1 MLSEKTVKEVNKE
14 LSKNDLMF
22 RFKLRLNVDEFGKY
36 KKGDEDIFYAKL
48 IDKQNGLLRFPIDKK
63 WDILSCKVVM
73 EINANTKS
81 I

>member
-36 KKGDEDIFYAKL
+36 KKGDEDIFL
-48 IDKQNGLLRFPIDKK
+48 
-63 WDILSCKVVM
+63 C
-73 EINANTKS
+73 
-81 I
+81 

>member
-1 MLSEKTVKEVNKE
+1 MKI
-14 LSKNDLMF
+14 F
-22 RFKLRLNVDEFGKY
+22 
-36 KKGDEDIFYAKL
+36 FYAKL
-48 IDKQNGLLRFPIDKK
+48 IDEQNGLLRFPIDKK